1 MKVVSAVQRSWQ
13 GISFVTVLLT
23 PLSLIYHLII
33 TVRRWAY
40 KLGLLSV
47 YHAPV
52 PVVVV
57 GNITVGGTGKT
68 PIIIELARALQSRGW
83 HPGIISRGYGAKL
96 TEPAVVTPDSDPRK
110 VGDEP
115 VLISQQTHLPVVAYP
130 DRALAIRTLL
140 RNDVDIILSDD
151 GLQHFAMGRAV
162 EISVVDGE
170 FSYGNGLLL
179 PAGPLREPRSRL
191 NGFDIQIRRN
201 GSAESGEILVVS
213 NLSRARNIVDGEQ
226 KDLGDFEGTSVVAIA
241 GIHYP
246 DRFFNGLAAK
256 SIELETLAFSDHH
269 QFTSGDLPA
278 DRTVLMTTKDEVK
291 CREFAQKSWW
301 AVDQET
307 ILPDQI
313 IEKIERTIG
322 QRVANG

>member
-1 MKVVSAVQRSWQ
+1 MKVVSAIQRSWQ
-13 GISFVTVLLT
+13 GISIVSALLT
-23 PLSLIYHLII
+23 PLSLIYYLII
-33 TVRRWAY
+33 TARRWAY

-83 HPGIISRGYGAKL
+83 NPGIISRGYGVKL
-96 TEPAVVTPDSDPRK
+96 TQPIEVTPDSDPRK

-115 VLISQQTHLPVVAYP
+115 VLISQQTRLPVVTYP
-130 DRALAIRTLL
+130 DRALAIKTILSSK
-140 RNDVDIILSDD
+140 VDIILSDD

-191 NGFDIQIRRN
+191 NAFDIQIRRN
-201 GSAESGEILVVS
+201 GSAEAGEILVVS

-226 KDLGDFEGTSVVAIA
+226 KDLGDFEGVSVVAVA

-246 DRFFNGLAAK
+246 ERFFNGLAAK
-256 SIELETLAFSDHH
+256 SIQFETLAFSDHH
-269 QFTSGDLPA
+269 RFTIGDLPS

-307 ILPDQI
+307 ILPDQL
-313 IEKIERTIG
+313 IENIERVIG
-322 QRVANG
+322 QRIANG

>member
-1 MKVVSAVQRSWQ
+1 MNLVSALQRSWQ
-13 GISFVTVLLT
+13 GISVVTALLI
-23 PLSLIYHLII
+23 PLSLIYYIII
-33 TVRRWAY
+33 TLRRWAY
-40 KLGLLSV
+40 KLGVLSV

-52 PVVVV
+52 PIVVV

-83 HPGIISRGYGAKL
+83 NPGIISRGYGAKL
-96 TEPAVVTPDSDPRK
+96 TEPTEVTPDSDPRK

-115 VLISQQTHLPVVAYP
+115 VLISQQTGLPVVTYP
-130 DRALAIRTLL
+130 DRALAIKTLL
-140 RNDVDIILSDD
+140 TSEVDLILSDD

-191 NGFDIQIRRN
+191 RAFDIQIRRN
-201 GSAESGEILVVS
+201 GSAEAGEILVVS
-213 NLSRARNIVDGEQ
+213 NLSRARNMIDGEE
-226 KDLGDFEGTSVVAIA
+226 KDLGDFEGVSVVAVA
-241 GIHYP
+241 GIHHP

-256 SIELETLAFSDHH
+256 SIELEALAFSDHH
-269 QFTSGDLPA
+269 QFTTGDFPA

-301 AVDQET
+301 AVDQEI
-307 ILPDQI
+307 ILPDQL
-313 IEKIERTIG
+313 IENIERIIG
-322 QRVANG
+322 QRIANG

>member
-1 MKVVSAVQRSWQ
+1 
-13 GISFVTVLLT
+13 
-23 PLSLIYHLII
+23 
-33 TVRRWAY
+33 
-40 KLGLLSV
+40 
-47 YHAPV
+47 
-52 PVVVV
+52 
-57 GNITVGGTGKT
+57 
-68 PIIIELARALQSRGW
+68 
-83 HPGIISRGYGAKL
+83 
-96 TEPAVVTPDSDPRK
+96 
-110 VGDEP
+110 
-115 VLISQQTHLPVVAYP
+115 
-130 DRALAIRTLL
+130 
-140 RNDVDIILSDD
+140 
-151 GLQHFAMGRAV
+151 
-162 EISVVDGE
+162 
-170 FSYGNGLLL
+170 
-179 PAGPLREPRSRL
+179 
-191 NGFDIQIRRN
+191 
-201 GSAESGEILVVS
+201 
-213 NLSRARNIVDGEQ
+213 

>member
-1 MKVVSAVQRSWQ
+1 MKVVSAIQRSWQ
-13 GISFVTVLLT
+13 GISIVSALLT
-23 PLSLIYHLII
+23 PLSLIYYLII
-33 TVRRWAY
+33 TARRWAY

-83 HPGIISRGYGAKL
+83 NPGIISRGYGANL
-96 TEPAVVTPDSDPRK
+96 SEPAEVTPDSDPRK
-110 VGDEP
+110 AGDEP

-130 DRALAIRTLL
+130 DRALAIRTILK
-140 RNDVDIILSDD
+140 NDVDVILSDD

-191 NGFDIQIRRN
+191 HALDIQIRRN
-201 GSAESGEILVVS
+201 GPAEPGEILVVS

-226 KDLGDFEGTSVVAIA
+226 KDLSDFEGVPVVAVA

-246 DRFFNGLAAK
+246 DRFFNGLEAK
-256 SIELETLAFSDHH
+256 SIELEPVAFSDHH
-269 QFTSGDLPA
+269 QFTAGDLPA

-301 AVDQET
+301 AVDQKT
-307 ILPDQI
+307 IIPNQV
-313 IEKIERTIG
+313 IEKIERIIG
-322 QRVANG
+322 RRIANG